1 MNKLIAMWCCVM
13 LVSSPMALAQD
24 KGAAKKAPM
33 TQKELADKKQAIV
46 KQPGMCAQKSQQN
59 NLKPGSKE
67 HHQFM
72 NQCLHEKK

>member
-1 MNKLIAMWCCVM
+1 MNRLLAALCCLM
-13 LVSSPMALAQD
+13 LASSPFAVAQD

-33 TQKELADKKQAIV
+33 TEKEQADKKKAMTNQA
-46 KQPGMCAQKSQQN
+46 GMCAQKSQQN